1 MKIKFLLK
9 ALLVQI
15 CIISTLQVRA
25 SLNNYNFTQQ
35 VDTISPLIGG
45 TNLVAYY
52 HNTTVYYGAAN
63 QPYGT
68 TNANNLFFSGIPI
81 GFNFIVDGQ
90 VNTVFGI
97 NSRGYLMLGNNSL
110 NMKVTPATNPIS
122 GKVSATVISALGG
135 YLCQTNASR
144 IHYSTLGTAPNRI
157 LAVQFDNM
165 ARRYSMNNDS
175 LSFQIR
181 LYEGTNKIQFI
192 YHKLS
197 VLKQGADQYFE
208 IGIRGIDSSNYSNR
222 PLTGNWENSSWGFTN
237 KSTCMLGKYNYP
249 ALGTSFTFSPPD
261 TACIASNLSGTIF
274 PSSYAV
280 SATDTFTLI
289 LDAVNLAANTSI
301 EWQKSIDSV
310 NYTPLPSLA
319 TRFTFLSQDSTAFY
333 RCKLSCGTTN
343 YFTNNLK
350 ITQLYNMQTY
360 CSSYSRYSN
369 AINIGQV
376 KFSNLLNGNAVPAL
390 SSQVFNA
397 FTDYCNVAPAV
408 VNQGANYEL
417 SVKEIFH
424 VNYIKSGVMV
434 FIDYNKDGVFDNTTE
449 TIFLGKTKSGV
460 NGYEARSFIQIPDSA
475 PLGLTKMRI
484 VLYDPNTQLPVEPC
498 DATFYGETEDY
509 LVQIMPAQPCT
520 SVPDTLYTGASVTEV
535 CSTVSFRIFVAS
547 ALGSGYTFQWFVS
560 TDSLNWASIPGAT
573 SNAYFLSQNQQSFYK
588 CLVTCSGADSVY
600 TLPLRV
606 GSSPFYLCYCD
617 FKAINPSLYQI
628 KNVNLSTL
636 DNTSGSKQKLYS
648 NYTSITPAPLVKG
661 GKYNFSV
668 TYEAEYYKS
677 TMLIKAYID
686 YDRNGVFGNKANEI
700 ISLGAL
706 AFSSQL
712 SNTKSILLSVPDSAN
727 IGITGLR
734 IAYWEVNS
742 NSSNNGCGSFNHGE
756 VEDYL
761 VNIMDADSCVSPVLP
776 GFALAKETM
785 ICKGKAAHL
794 SLGGIN
800 YSPNYLYQWQSSI
813 DSLNW
818 NSVAGQTLFT
828 ASIVQSVKTY
838 YRCKVSCADSFSFSK
853 IVVVDVAPFINCYC
867 SSAAYPDDFTDIGN
881 IQLAGVSY
889 GSDTLA
895 TNTYGGNTYRDFT
908 DSLAPI
914 TLEQDGNYT
923 MKIIAA
929 KTNRSTNY
937 IKAFVCIDYNQ
948 NGAFE
953 SSEIV
958 STGPFTTT
966 AVSRVSFNVMVP
978 DTAILGITRMRVVL
992 LDGNAST
999 NNFLPCGNYYN
1010 YGETA
1015 DYLVSIIPTLPCVPF
1030 TLGNPV
1036 FNDTTFCLNS
1046 LLLMSMPGVAPQTAL
1061 KYKWQK
1067 SLDAQ
1072 TWTTLNYSA
1081 TNNFQD
1087 TIKGAFYYRCIVS
1100 CGTFADTSNT
1110 QLVNLR
1116 PLYLCH
1122 CTSFAING
1130 SYVDIGNIKIAGYN
1144 YGGDTLVNSTV
1155 SNIYTDYTNT
1165 LPPIVLQRGG
1175 FYPITITASKSTTYS
1190 SNPNASVYIDFNQN
1204 GQFDA
1209 NEKFV
1214 TGIFTGT
1221 FPHKGFTNID
1231 VPATALTGISRMRV
1245 VLNAPYYKYPLGPS
1259 ACGIYYGYGE
1269 TEDYLVNIIN
1279 PIPCDPIVHGTIST
1293 PAIFPVCTNQQ
1304 ITLSYSN
1311 GSNSP
1316 LYDFEWQS
1324 STDSIN
1330 WTVLSNQTTQSL
1342 NVTLTNQKY
1351 FRCILTCSP
1360 FSDTS
1365 NCLTITYNSFYN
1377 CYCTSYASIA
1387 GLSDIG
1393 NIKLAGYN
1401 YGGDTLANPILNNTY
1416 TDFTTTLSPIV
1427 LEQGAHYPM
1436 QVTAA
1441 LSNFS
1446 IGFNTLATVYID
1458 FNHNAIFD
1466 ANEFSVVKNFNNYF
1480 PSVGNGILQLP
1491 ANAMLGL
1498 TRMRIILSTGPQ
1510 NLNNSLPCSAFKYY
1524 GETEDYLVS
1533 IVPPTPCPMLN
1544 HGYIATNSTT
1554 ICPTEK
1560 FVLTYVGNPNLIQS
1574 NYRWQTSSDSSNW
1587 TNISGTFYEV
1597 YSSLLS
1603 VAAYYRCIVTCGSSA
1618 DTTHAIYLQK
1628 KPFET
1633 CYCTSAALDSGIV
1646 DIGFIQ
1652 LGDFKNGN
1660 DTLPLNPN
1668 ANRTYSD
1675 FTGSL
1680 APIQL
1685 NINTKDYMIIQP
1697 AFTIDT
1703 VVNVKATI
1711 SIDLNHDGSFNSTG
1725 NETTLIDNFQ
1735 LRYPFTGFVALNTYY
1750 ALPGITRMR
1759 IKLVAGSDLNATT
1772 SFCDNYVYGET
1783 QDYLVNLVSANSVCA
1798 PLIKGKVKAAQKF
1811 TCSSNGRENIFYYIG
1826 NPYHNNM
1833 LYKWQ
1838 HSSDSI
1844 SWYSNFYPVATNPF
1858 LILQNMSPSMKYL
1871 RCIATCGT
1879 YKDTSTV
1886 LKVNFGKRNDCYC
1899 KFWEQNPT
1907 NQDIGN
1913 VSLLSLSNGNAQP
1926 FVNNALAI
1934 NRHSDFTN
1942 LPAVE
1947 LKQGFIYPLTVT
1959 QINQGA
1965 FRDAKI
1971 SCFID
1976 FDANGYIDPIE
1987 ECVIG
1992 YTSDTSTVPGR
2003 VTGNI
2008 SIPYNA
2014 DTSVVLMRVAMAEKT
2029 NNTKLYPC
2037 GISSQPS
2044 TGEAED
2050 YLVKIVPNTN
2060 CVQPVAGNAYA
2071 PINRYCQYDSVYLQ
2085 LKNYSL
2091 INGQSYQWQFSFDG
2105 NLWYNAGAKLN
2116 YPIRILQIKN
2126 PTYYRCIVS
2135 CNSLQDTSTSVFI
2148 GMLPSSACYYC
2159 GSSTSPYP
2167 LGGSECFWNDKIIHV
2182 KLQGTA
2188 LDNADTNCYKINNSF
2203 SYTFPDVGN
2212 TTALIGRGKTYK
2224 LFVTTSKTT
2233 NVSAWIDFNND
2244 RVFSASEWFNVS
2256 DTSQAYVPDS
2266 ITFTVPQNAT
2276 LGNTRMR
2283 IRSRYAQNQNDNNDA
2298 CSYFFSGETEDYVLR
2313 IDLASNTEVLSQ
2325 NFDVSI
2331 EPNPAN
2337 EFINVTVHS
2346 VESDKYQIQLLNM
2359 QGQLVY
2365 FGDLKKEE
2373 SVYRS
2378 NINVQNF
2385 AKGIY
2390 TLQLKSRNNTI
2401 NRKVV
2406 IQ

>member
-15 CIISTLQVRA
+15 CIISTLQVSA

-68 TNANNLFFSGIPI
+68 TYTNNLFFSGIPI

-181 LYEGTNKIQFI
+181 LYEGSNKIQFI

-222 PLTGNWENSSWGFTN
+222 RLTGNWENSSWGFTN

-249 ALGTSFTFSPPD
+249 AVGTSFTFSPPD

-289 LDAVNLAANTSI
+289 LNAVNLAANTTI
-301 EWQKSIDSV
+301 EWQKSTDSV
-310 NYTPLPSLA
+310 NYTQLPSLA
-319 TRFTFLSQDSTAFY
+319 TRFTFLSQDTTTFY
-333 RCKLSCGTTN
+333 RCKLSCGATD
-343 YFTNNLK
+343 YFTNSLK
-350 ITQLYNMQTY
+350 ITQLSNTQTY
-360 CSSYSRYSN
+360 CTSYSRYSN

-376 KFSNLLNGNAVPAL
+376 KFSNLVNGNAVPAL

-397 FTDYCNVAPAV
+397 YTDYCNVAPAV
-408 VNQGANYEL
+408 VYQGANYEL

-434 FIDYNKDGVFDNTTE
+434 FIDYNKDGVFDNNHE
-449 TIFLGKTKSGV
+449 TIFLGKTKSGTS
-460 NGYEARSFIQIPDSA
+460 GYEARSFIQIPDSV

-498 DATFYGETEDY
+498 DASFYGETEDY

-547 ALGSGYTFQWFVS
+547 ALGSGYSFQWFVS
-560 TDSLNWASIPGAT
+560 ADSVTWASIPGAT
-573 SNAYFLSQNQQSFYK
+573 SNTYFLSQNQQSFYK
-588 CLVTCSGADSVY
+588 CLVTCLGADSVY
-600 TLPLRV
+600 TIPLRV
-606 GSSPFYLCYCD
+606 GASPFYLCYCD
-617 FKAINPSLYQI
+617 FKAVNPSLYQI

-636 DNTSGSKQKLYS
+636 DNTSGSKQKLYT
-648 NYTSITPAPLVKG
+648 NYTSITPTPLVKG

-668 TYEAEYYKS
+668 TYEAEYYTS

-686 YDRNGVFGNKANEI
+686 YDRNGVFGNKPNEI

-706 AFSSQL
+706 AYSSQL

-727 IGITGLR
+727 VGITGLR
-734 IAYWEVNS
+734 IAYWEINA

-785 ICKGKAAHL
+785 VCKGKAAHL
-794 SLGGIN
+794 TLSGIN
-800 YSPNYLYQWQSSI
+800 YSPNYNYQWQSST

-818 NSVAGQTLFT
+818 ISVAGQTLFS
-828 ASIVQSVKTY
+828 ASIVQSVKSF

-853 IVVVDVAPFINCYC
+853 VVVVDVSPFINCYC
-867 SSAAYPDDFTDIGN
+867 SSAAYPNDFTDIGN

-914 TLEQDGNYT
+914 TLERDGNYT

-953 SSEIV
+953 SNEIL
-958 STGPFTTT
+958 STGQFTTT
-966 AVSRVSFNVMVP
+966 AVSRVSCNVTVP

-1015 DYLVSIIPTLPCVPF
+1015 DYLVSIIPTLPCVPY
-1030 TLGNPV
+1030 TLNNPI
-1036 FNDTTFCLNS
+1036 FNDTTLCLNS
-1046 LLLMSMPGVAPQTAL
+1046 LLLMTMPGVPLQTAL

-1072 TWTTLNYSA
+1072 SWTTLNYSV

-1087 TIKGAFYYRCIVS
+1087 TLKGAYYYRCIVS
-1100 CGTFADTSNT
+1100 CGSFADTSISK
-1110 QLVNLR
+1110 LINLR
-1116 PLYLCH
+1116 PVYLCH
-1122 CTSFAING
+1122 CASYVNNND
-1130 SYVDIGNIKIAGYN
+1130 YVDIGNIKIAGYN

-1155 SNIYTDYTNT
+1155 SNSYTDFTST
-1165 LPPIVLQRGG
+1165 LPPIVLQKGG
-1175 FYPITITASKSTTYS
+1175 FYPITITASKSTSYF

-1214 TGIFTGT
+1214 TGIFSGF
-1221 FPHKGFTNID
+1221 FPYKGYTNID
-1231 VPATALTGISRMRV
+1231 VPATALSGISRMRV
-1245 VLNAPYYKYPLGPS
+1245 VLNAPYYKYPFGPP

-1269 TEDYLVNIIN
+1269 TEDYFVNIIN

-1293 PAIFPVCTNQQ
+1293 STIFPVCLNQQ

-1311 GSNSP
+1311 GPNSP
-1316 LYDFEWQS
+1316 LYDYAWQS

-1330 WTVLSNQTTQSL
+1330 WTVLPNQTTQTI

-1351 FRCILTCSP
+1351 FRCIVTCSP

-1365 NCLTITYNSFYN
+1365 NYLSITYNSFYN

-1393 NIKLAGYN
+1393 NIKLAGYS
-1401 YGGDTLANPILNNTY
+1401 YGGDTLVNQLLNNTY
-1416 TDFTTTLSPIV
+1416 TDFTTTLAPIV

-1436 QVTAA
+1436 QITAA

-1446 IGFNTLATVYID
+1446 LGFNTLATVYID
-1458 FNHNAIFD
+1458 FNHNAVFE
-1466 ANEFSVVKNFNNYF
+1466 ANEFSVIKNFNNYF

-1510 NLNNSLPCSAFKYY
+1510 NLNNSLPCSAYKYY

-1533 IVPPTPCPMLN
+1533 IVPPTPCPMLS
-1544 HGYIATNSTT
+1544 HGYIATNNTT

-1560 FVLTYVGNPNLIQS
+1560 FVLTYVGNSNLIQS
-1574 NYRWQTSSDSSNW
+1574 NYQWQSSSDTSNW
-1587 TNISGTFYEV
+1587 TNISGTLYEV

-1603 VAAYYRCIVTCGSSA
+1603 VAAYYRCIVTCGNSA

-1633 CYCTSAALDSGIV
+1633 CYCTSAAIDSGIV

-1652 LGDFKNGN
+1652 LGDFKNGI
-1660 DTLPLNPN
+1660 DTLPLNPTS
-1668 ANRTYSD
+1668 NRKYSD
-1675 FTGSL
+1675 FTTSL
-1680 APIQL
+1680 PPIPL
-1685 NINTKDYMIIQP
+1685 YFNSKEFILIRP
-1697 AFTIDT
+1697 AFTVDT
-1703 VVNVKATI
+1703 VINCKATVA
-1711 SIDLNHDGSFNSTG
+1711 IDFNHDGFFSSYG
-1725 NETTLIDNFQ
+1725 YETIEVDNFQ
-1735 LRYPFTGFVALNTYY
+1735 LRYPFSGFATVYTFN

-1759 IKLVAGSDLNATT
+1759 IKLVAGSDIDINNP
-1772 SFCDNYVYGET
+1772 SCDNYLFGET
-1783 QDYLVNLVSANSVCA
+1783 QDYLVNIVSTTPTCQ
-1798 PLIKGKVKAAQKF
+1798 PLLKGKVVAHQKYA
-1811 TCSSNGRENIFYYIG
+1811 CSNNNRVDIFYYSG
-1826 NPYHNNM
+1826 TSYNPS
-1833 LYKWQ
+1833 LTYKWQ
-1838 HSSDSI
+1838 YSMDSSVWYSYSTANSPSI
-1844 SWYSNFYPVATNPF
+1844 SF
-1858 LILQNMSPSMKYL
+1858 QNMNTSFKYL
-1871 RCIATCGT
+1871 RCILSCGVF
-1879 YKDTSTV
+1879 KDTSFA
-1886 LKVNFGKRNDCYC
+1886 LKVNFGNKNNCFC
-1899 KFWEQNPT
+1899 KFQT
-1907 NQDIGN
+1907 ASAIHQDIGN
-1913 VSLLSLSNGNAQP
+1913 VNFSTLSNGNALP
-1926 FVNNALAI
+1926 FLNNPKAI
-1934 NRHSDFTN
+1934 NRYSDFTN
-1942 LPAVE
+1942 LAPVE
-1947 LKQGFIYPLTVT
+1947 LTRGFNYPISVS
-1959 QINQGA
+1959 QINQAA
-1965 FRDAKI
+1965 FRDAKVV
-1971 SCFID
+1971 SFID
-1976 FDANGYIDPIE
+1976 FNANGFFDDWE
-1987 ECVIG
+1987 ESVIG
-1992 YTSDTSTVPGR
+1992 YTSDTSAVPGK
-2003 VTGNI
+2003 VVGNI

-2014 DTSVVLMRVAMAEKT
+2014 DTSILLMRVALAEKL
-2029 NNTKLYPC
+2029 NTTKINAC
-2037 GISSQPS
+2037 GIFSQPAS
-2044 TGEAED
+2044 GEAED

-2071 PINRYCQYDSVYLQ
+2071 PINRYCAGDSVYLQ
-2085 LKNYSL
+2085 LKNYSV
-2091 INGQSYQWQFSFDG
+2091 INGQSYQWQFSYDAT
-2105 NLWYNAGAKLN
+2105 NWSNVGAKLN
-2116 YPIRILQIKN
+2116 FPTRILPIYN
-2126 PTYYRCIVS
+2126 VTYFRCIVS
-2135 CNSLQDTSTSVFI
+2135 CNALEAISTPVLI
-2148 GMLPSSACYYC
+2148 GMLPTTACNYC
-2159 GSSTSPYP
+2159 GNSQSNYP
-2167 LGGSECFWNDKIIHV
+2167 LGGSDCYWNDKITHV
-2182 KLQGTA
+2182 KLMGTA
-2188 LDNADTNCYKINNSF
+2188 LDNADTNCYKINNSYA
-2203 SYTFPDVGN
+2203 YTFPDVGN
-2212 TTALIGRGKTYK
+2212 TTATIGRGKTYK

-2266 ITFTVPQNAT
+2266 ITFTVPLNAT

-2346 VESDKYQIQLLNM
+2346 NESDKYQVQLLNM

-2373 SVYRS
+2373 SVYRNS
-2378 NINVQNF
+2378 INVQKL

-2390 TLQLKSRNNTI
+2390 TLQLKSSNNTV